1 MNGCGIGET
10 FIHKWKVHLFFSAIG
25 FVIGVVSD
33 GDNGNAATA
42 GVGTGFDL
50 LYTQRGCP

>member
-1 MNGCGIGET
+1 MKRLFTNEKYI
-10 FIHKWKVHLFFSAIG
+10 FFFSAIG